1 MSDDMFEEMSEEQPD
16 LLYEKRDGIAILTFN
31 RPERRNALSPE
42 LIVRLAAAWKD
53 FRDDDRLRVAILTGA
68 GEEAFCAGGDLG
80 LLLPLF
86 TGARKPE
93 DQWDHEL
100 MSSLGETMAT
110 ALLRPFE
117 LYKPIVA
124 AINGY
129 ALAGGSEI
137 LQSTDIRIASSRS
150 SFGLSEAQR
159 GLVPGGGSMVRLPRQ
174 IPYCK
179 AMEIL
184 LLGDRI
190 SATEAH
196 RIGFVNEV
204 VAPENLMPR
213 ALEIAGRLA
222 RNAPLALRAIK
233 EAVIRTSGM
242 PLDEA
247 YRVEHELS
255 APVMRSKDA
264 REGPKAFMEKR
275 EPVFKGE

>member
-1 MSDDMFEEMSEEQPD
+1 MPH
-16 LLYEKRDGIAILTFN
+16 LRYEKDGPVAVLTFD

-42 LIVRLAAAWKD
+42 SIVRLAEAWQD
-53 FRDDDRLRVAILTGA
+53 FRDDDTLRVAILTGA
-68 GEEAFCAGGDLG
+68 GDRAFCAGGDLQR
-80 LLLPLF
+80 LMPLF
-86 TGARKPE
+86 TGARQPE
-93 DQWDHEL
+93 DEWDHRL
-100 MSSLGETMAT
+100 MGDLGQMGT

-124 AINGY
+124 AVNGF

-137 LQSTDIRIASSRS
+137 LQSTDIRIASRTA

-184 LLGDRI
+184 LLGNRM
-190 SATEAH
+190 SADEAL

-204 VAPENLMPR
+204 VEPEALLPR
-213 ALEIAGRLA
+213 AREIADRLA

-233 EAVIRTSGM
+233 RTVIETSGL
-242 PLDEA
+242 PLEEA
-247 YRVEHELS
+247 YRIEHQH
-255 APVMRSKDA
+255 AAGVMASEDA
-264 REGPKAFMEKR
+264 REGPRAFMEKR
-275 EPVFKGE
+275 EPSFTGR